1 MVKILNKII
10 FYISIVVTFS
20 VTIQAQAQTDRVLVE
35 LADEMYEFG
44 DYEDALGIY
53 LQALEENPVNLRANF
68 MAGRSYLRT
77 TAEKPMSVR
86 YFLKAYELDPDVHPD
101 IFYLTAEGYRFG
113 NRFDEAIQ
121 FYGKY
126 IQDINTNRR
135 KFANQ
140 DSEELKKK
148 TNRKIEECKTAK
160 EFIKNPVKVKIQSL
174 GPIVNS
180 HADDYAPTISKEND
194 VLIFT
199 SRRAGGMSVLK
210 DVDNK
215 FFEDIYVSEFEN
227 GDWGQPKNLGEPI
240 NSEQHDANI
249 NLNPNGTRLYLYK
262 TENLGDIYFTEKT
275 DGKWGKPEALK
286 KPINS
291 PSKETSVYETSDG
304 MKMFFSSD
312 REGGQGRLD
321 LYVAY
326 GNGKGKWSKVENLGA
341 VVNTEYDEEGP
352 FFDEANNVLYFSSKG
367 HNGMGNYDLFKTI
380 YDPEKNTWSKPENL
394 GYPIS
399 SSDDDLYYVVASDGI
414 TAYYSSY
421 KSDSEGG
428 LDIYRISPADD
439 EPEQKEEPIVAKDP
453 DPVPEE
459 PKDTTETVVQEDSI
473 VNPNIEMN
481 SLIEKKDPVTPV
493 KEVVETPVK
502 EVVKTPETVVM
513 KSVKFDLSIYDMQ
526 TNTPVVAKISIIR
539 VSDDKRISEG
549 SAVNGDY
556 SFVFKPDLAGEYMA
570 TVEATGYLFQTF
582 KISVSPKPT
591 ETTITKKLA
600 MRPPK
605 ENVINIFR
613 NIYFDFDE
621 FTLKNSSHNE
631 LDKLVDMMLNS
642 PHMKVEIAGHTDFI
656 GSADYNYQLS
666 KKRAQSVFD
675 FLVKKGVNPSNI
687 TIKGYGKTKP
697 LASNDDEKEGR
708 ALNRRTEFIILQKK

>member
-1 MVKILNKII
+1 MAKIFNKII
-10 FYISIVVTFS
+10 FYISIVVAFG
-20 VTIQAQAQTDRVLVE
+20 VAIQAQAQTDKVLVE

-53 LQALEENPVNLRANF
+53 LQALEENPTNLRANF

-121 FYGKY
+121 YYGKY
-126 IQDINTNRR
+126 IQEINTNRR

-160 EFIKNPVKVKIQSL
+160 DFIKNPVKVKIQSL
-174 GPIVNS
+174 GPVVNS
-180 HADDYAPTISKEND
+180 HSDDYAPTISKEND
-194 VLIFT
+194 VLFFT

-227 GDWGQPKNLGEPI
+227 GDWGAPKNLGVPI

-262 TENLGDIYFTEKT
+262 TENSGDIYYTEKKE
-275 DGKWGKPEALK
+275 GKWGKPEPLN

-291 PSKETSVYETSDG
+291 PAKETSVYETSDG

-341 VVNTEYDEEGP
+341 AINTEYDEEGP
-352 FFDEANNVLYFSSKG
+352 FFDETNNILYFSSKG
-367 HNGMGNYDLFKTI
+367 HNGMGNYDLFKTVF
-380 YDPEKNTWSKPENL
+380 DPEKNTWSKPENL

-399 SSDDDLYYVVASDGI
+399 SSDDDLYYVVSSDGV

-428 LDIYRISPADD
+428 LDIYRISPADEEPVEEK
-439 EPEQKEEPIVAKDP
+439 EPEVTAPDSLVAEEPQDTAVTVAEKDP
-453 DPVPEE
+453 
-459 PKDTTETVVQEDSI
+459 I
-473 VNPNIEMN
+473 VNPNVEMN
-481 SLIEKKDPVTPV
+481 SLVEKNTKADTVKQVT
-493 KEVVETPVK
+493 ETVK
-502 EVVKTPETVVM
+502 EVVKTPEPVVL
-513 KSVKFDLSIYDMQ
+513 KSVKFALSIYDMQ

-549 SAVNGDY
+549 NAVNGDY
-556 SFVFKPDLAGEYMA
+556 EYVFKPELAGEYMA

-582 KISVSPKPT
+582 KISVTPQKT

-631 LDKLVDMMLNS
+631 LDKLVDMMLNN
-642 PHMKVEIAGHTDFI
+642 PQMKVEIAGHTDFI

-666 KKRAQSVFD
+666 KKRAQSVYD

-687 TIKGYGKTKP
+687 TTKGYGKTKP
-697 LASNDDEKEGR
+697 LASNDDEQEGR